1 MNGTQGQHSHIS
13 PAVMQGYVLGQLS
26 ETEREQA
33 EAHLLSCDECLHLFM
48 NTEPMLA
55 PHIQHPNLPGLE
67 RQVINKLHAAD
78 RRRGRPSLRWLQRSS
93 VQYTIAASITL
104 VLYFSGTFANIATKL
119 AELEMNATIE
129 HQDRILQSP
138 SLPADSQQASWS
150 EQMVSRTGSWLD
162 SLKASRFDQDK

>member
-1 MNGTQGQHSHIS
+1 MNGTQGQHPHIS

-26 ETEREQA
+26 ETEREQV
-33 EAHLLSCDECLHLFM
+33 EAHLLSCNECLHLFIQ
-48 NTEPMLA
+48 TEPMLA

-78 RRRGRPSLRWLQRSS
+78 RTRSRPSLRWLKGTS

-104 VLYFSGTFANIATKL
+104 VLYFSGTFANIANKL

-129 HQDRILQSP
+129 YQERFLQSP
-138 SLPADSQQASWS
+138 SIPDLQQASWS
-150 EQMVSRTGSWLD
+150 EQMISRTGTWLD